1 MKQHQPKEIQLIQ
14 SLQNHENTAFSAL
27 YTTYQNYFCRWAKKQ
42 FPLLGA
48 EKIEDIF
55 QNALIVFIEKF
66 IYTGRVRVEH
76 GRVIGLSASVLS
88 FLTTIGRNMILTE
101 INKAKRMP
109 ISSLEQQFH
118 LVDTAADVPQEFQEM
133 RLQLVRKAFEQLKE
147 KEKEVLYFKYVMG
160 YSYEEIRVLMELE
173 SADSLKTLGAR
184 YMKKFRKHFKRLSA
198 EAELVTAY

>member
-1 MKQHQPKEIQLIQ
+1 
-14 SLQNHENTAFSAL
+14 
-27 YTTYQNYFCRWAKKQ
+27 
-42 FPLLGA
+42 
-48 EKIEDIF
+48 
-55 QNALIVFIEKF
+55 
-66 IYTGRVRVEH
+66 
-76 GRVIGLSASVLS
+76 
-88 FLTTIGRNMILTE
+88 
-101 INKAKRMP
+101 MP